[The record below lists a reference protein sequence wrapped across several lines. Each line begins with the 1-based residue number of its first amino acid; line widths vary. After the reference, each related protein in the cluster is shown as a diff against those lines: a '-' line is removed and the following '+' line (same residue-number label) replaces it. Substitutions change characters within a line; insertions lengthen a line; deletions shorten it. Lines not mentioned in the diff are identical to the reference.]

1 MKNIL
6 KIVIITILVLGVIAG
21 TAYIFY
27 KNMKPE
33 KDPIV
38 LVNYTESESKST
50 FNADLVVVKGH
61 LDTVSDDRLDLII
74 ATHDNLDEIMNTL
87 SVYIVADGGKISDEG
102 VINSLNAVEN
112 SRAIAQVM
120 INEYKIKV
128 TSNYFSKT
136 LGFND
141 LYEQL
146 CDYLTKYSRL
156 TMELNGYI
164 ADLDVNTV
172 SDPKYNVFDMYS
184 RIVDTTFEDVTILSG
199 NTSIIN
205 DKKNIVAINNYFNVN
220 DYFMNFVS
228 PFGKA
233 VNDFDCYYKDCDK
246 DLFAESF
253 ANNVASISSINDDSS
268 SEEKATFYFKKM
280 CGLGV

>member
-1 MKNIL
+1 M
-6 KIVIITILVLGVIAG
+6 
-21 TAYIFY
+21 
-27 KNMKPE
+27 E
-33 KDPIV
+33 
-38 LVNYTESESKST
+38 
-50 FNADLVVVKGH
+50 
-61 LDTVSDDRLDLII
+61 
-74 ATHDNLDEIMNTL
+74 
-87 SVYIVADGGKISDEG
+87 GGKYFYCYNGATPLFSSMISMKY
-102 VINSLNAVEN
+102 L
-112 SRAIAQVM
+112 IADNQL
-120 INEYKIKV
+120 EDKV
-128 TSNYFSKT
+128 KL
-136 LGFND
+136 LGFRTDIND
-141 LYEQL
+141 L
-146 CDYLTKYSRL
+146 
-156 TMELNGYI
+156 
-164 ADLDVNTV
+164 
-172 SDPKYNVFDMYS
+172 YNVFDMYS
-184 RIVDTTFEDVTILSG
+184 RIVDTTFEDVTRLSG